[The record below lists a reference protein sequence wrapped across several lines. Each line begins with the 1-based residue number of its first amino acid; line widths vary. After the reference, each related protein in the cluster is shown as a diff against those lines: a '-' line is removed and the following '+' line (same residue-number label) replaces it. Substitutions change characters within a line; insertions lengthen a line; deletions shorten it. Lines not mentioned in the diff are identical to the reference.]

1 MANETIKAL
10 LMLAMFGALE
20 AALHLPGK
28 LKPLRVARTVWSRHD
43 QR

>member
-20 AALHLPGK
+20 AALHLPQIT
-28 LKPLRVARTVWSRHD
+28 KPVRAALRHNPRKR
-43 QR
+43 

>member
-20 AALHLPGK
+20 AALHLQQIM
-28 LKPLRVARTVWSRHD
+28 KPVRAWSR
-43 QR
+43 RGWRR